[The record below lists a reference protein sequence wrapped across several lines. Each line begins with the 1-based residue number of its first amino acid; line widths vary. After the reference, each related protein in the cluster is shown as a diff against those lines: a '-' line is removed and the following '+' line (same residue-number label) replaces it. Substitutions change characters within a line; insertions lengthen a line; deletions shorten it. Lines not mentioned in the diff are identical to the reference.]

1 MSGFVGRDVEV
12 RKGTTTGVLVAGVRT
27 KSVTINNEP
36 IDVTTDD
43 SAGFRELLETSSE
56 RHFDLSV
63 EGLTKN
69 TDLLELAVAGT
80 ALIDEFSIVFPG
92 TPNVVVRGD
101 FRINN
106 FQMGAEYNDAVTFT
120 AELQS
125 TGSFAIDA

>member
-43 SAGFRELLETSSE
+43 SAGFRELLETSAE

-92 TPNVVVRGD
+92 TPDVVVRGD

>member
-12 RKGTTTGVLVAGVRT
+12 RKGAAPGTLIAGVRT

-36 IDVTTDD
+36 IDITTDD
-43 SAGFRELLETSSE
+43 SNGFRELLAESGE

-63 EGLTKN
+63 EGLTK
-69 TDLLELAVAGT
+69 DSILLNLAVAGSS
-80 ALIDEFSIVFPG
+80 LIDVFSITFPG
-92 TPNVVVRGD
+92 SPAVVVTGS
-101 FRINN
+101 FRVNN

-125 TGSFAIDA
+125 TGSFAVAT

>member
-1 MSGFVGRDVEV
+1 MSGFVGRLVEV
-12 RKGTTTGVLVAGVRT
+12 RKGTTTGTLIAGVRT

-36 IDVTTDD
+36 IDITTDD
-43 SAGFRELLETSSE
+43 SAGFRELLDVSGE
-56 RHFDLSV
+56 RHLDISV
-63 EGLTKN
+63 EGLTQDN
-69 TDLLELAVAGT
+69 TLLGIAVAGS

-106 FQMGAEYNDAVTFT
+106 FKLGAEYADAVTFT

-125 TGSFAIDA
+125 TGAFAVDS

>member
-1 MSGFVGRDVEV
+1 MSGFVGRLVEV
-12 RKGTTTGVLVAGVRT
+12 RKGTTTGTLIAGVRT

-36 IDVTTDD
+36 IDITTDD
-43 SAGFRELLETSSE
+43 SAGFRELLDVSGE
-56 RHFDLSV
+56 RHLDISV
-63 EGLTKN
+63 EGLTQDN
-69 TDLLELAVAGT
+69 TLLGIAVAGS

-106 FQMGAEYNDAVTFT
+106 FQLGAEYADAVTFT

-125 TGSFAIDA
+125 TGAFAVDS